1 MKGRGYAAIGIGLL
15 AVLVVGSFVMSSA
28 AWGGAD
34 GQAQEGINQI
44 SPGYEPWFNPVWTP
58 PSGEIESLLFSLQA
72 AVGGLAIGYYLGRF
86 RGSEPEETETETTST
101 DASQTQT

>member
-1 MKGRGYAAIGIGLL
+1 MKSRGYAAVGIGLI

-34 GQAQEGINQI
+34 GQAEEGITQI
-44 SPGYEPWFNPVWTP
+44 SPNYEPWFNPVWTP

-72 AVGGLAIGYYLGRF
+72 AIGGLAIGYYLGRF
-86 RGSEPEETETETTST
+86 RSSETETDSNST
-101 DASQTQT
+101 DTDATQT

>member
-1 MKGRGYAAIGIGLL
+1 MSSRRYALAGIGLL
-15 AVLVVGSFVMSSA
+15 AVLVVGSFVMPA

-34 GQAQEGINQI
+34 GQAEEGINQI

-86 RGSEPEETETETTST
+86 RSSETETDPSSADT
-101 DASQTQT
+101 DASQT